1 MRALSGGL
9 LIVSLL
15 IAGCES
21 STGTGAL
28 VGAGIGVGAGALIGG
43 GGGAL
48 IGGAAGA
55 VGGALIGYLLSQE
68 DQERLER
75 SSPQTVRR
83 INKGEQL
90 SITDIE
96 KMSNAGISDSKI
108 IEVIDATGS
117 VYHLSSREVTELQD
131 AGVSQRVIDHM
142 LRTGY

>member
-1 MRALSGGL
+1 MRTLNMGL
-9 LIVSLL
+9 LVASLL

-21 STGTGAL
+21 KTGTGAL
-28 VGAGIGVGAGALIGG
+28 IGAGVGVGAGALIGG

-68 DQERLER
+68 DQDKLES

-83 INKGEQL
+83 INNREQL
-90 SITDIE
+90 SLQDIE

-117 VYHLSSREVTELQD
+117 VYQLSSSDVQRLKN
-131 AGVSQRVIDHM
+131 AGVSHRVIDYM
-142 LRTGY
+142 LQTGE